1 MQTTVDTLGK
11 EVLMAINRNEV
22 VLKEKAFSAYA
33 FNACLMGVDFV
44 YINVS
49 ISALAALKTDNVHA
63 KRYHWKNVVAG
74 ISEGIKYI
82 YTFKEC
88 EKKTLIGYLKT
99 ILNDSDMMTPV
110 ISDFF
115 SSLQA
120 FLEKFRTD
128 WKGKDMRDI
137 ALHYDK
143 SAEKLIKETFFI
155 AAYFLS
161 ISDINRYGITTRGTF
176 REYFKT
182 AMSGRPIGNAGKR
195 RFGNVFGT

>member
-1 MQTTVDTLGK
+1 MCKEIHILKVIESMQATVDSLSEELLT
-11 EVLMAINRNEV
+11 AIDR
-22 VLKEKAFSAYA
+22 EKNIPQETALSSYV
-33 FNACLMGVDFV
+33 FNASLIGVDFV

-49 ISALAALKTDNVHA
+49 ISALAALKTDNVYA

-99 ILNDSDMMTPV
+99 ILNDFDMMTPV

-120 FLEKFRTD
+120 LLEKFRTD

-143 SAEKLIKETFFI
+143 SAEKLINNTLLI
-155 AAYFLS
+155 L
-161 ISDINRYGITTRGTF
+161 T
-176 REYFKT
+176 
-182 AMSGRPIGNAGKR
+182 
-195 RFGNVFGT
+195 

>member
-1 MQTTVDTLGK
+1 MCKEIHILKVIESMQATVDSLSEELLT
-11 EVLMAINRNEV
+11 AIDR
-22 VLKEKAFSAYA
+22 EKNIPQETALSSYM
-33 FNACLMGVDFV
+33 FNASLIGVDFV

-49 ISALAALKTDNVHA
+49 ISALAALKTDNVYA

-120 FLEKFRTD
+120 LLEKFRTD

-143 SAEKLIKETFFI
+143 SAEKLIKETMTI
-155 AAYFLS
+155 TDEDPYASLLS
-161 ISDINRYGITTRGTF
+161 NYLLIMNILHYICNT
-176 REYFKT
+176 
-182 AMSGRPIGNAGKR
+182 
-195 RFGNVFGT
+195 